1 MKCSSSFFV
10 IDLYCALLRFLPVV
24 LLFFFE
30 VKDIEKSV
38 RRTLFVGVWSN
49 NNTKEWK
56 ALAIEVDLPLIM
68 SLKVLNGRIDVENGV
83 AMVPGKLLNTIS
95 IHLILNF
102 YLLLVWYLT
111 VFKPICWNCYTTFWR
126 VYFANYKYF
135 DLFFATFHELIGVVL
150 FATEHSYDLVLGQ
163 VRMYIHKDLYLK
175 GKIDAIRLIVEALI
189 LLAIHQI
196 KLT

>member
-24 LLFFFE
+24 LLFFLE

-102 YLLLVWYLT
+102 YLLLV
-111 VFKPICWNCYTTFWR
+111 
-126 VYFANYKYF
+126 
-135 DLFFATFHELIGVVL
+135 
-150 FATEHSYDLVLGQ
+150 
-163 VRMYIHKDLYLK
+163 
-175 GKIDAIRLIVEALI
+175 
-189 LLAIHQI
+189 
-196 KLT
+196 